1 MARSR
6 CEIVSDIL
14 ETVKEEEDCKKTTI
28 IRLANLDWD
37 MANEYL
43 DILLDLGHLETYEDE
58 SKGKDSYKLTEEGE
72 KLLDSM
78 GMIKEICSS
87 FRE

>member
-14 ETVKEEEDCKKTTI
+14 ETIEEEDNCKKTTI
-28 IRLANLDWD
+28 IRLANLDWN

-43 DILLDLGHLETYEDE
+43 DILSNQCYIETFEDK
-58 SKGKDSYKLTEEGE
+58 SKGKDSFKLTAKGE
-72 KLLDSM
+72 KLLESM
-78 GMIKEICSS
+78 DMIKGICSS

>member
-28 IRLANLDWD
+28 IRLANLDWN

-43 DILLDLGHLETYEDE
+43 DILLNLGYLETYEDE
-58 SKGKDSYKLTEEGE
+58 SKGKKSYKLTDEGE
-72 KLLDSM
+72 KLSDSM

-87 FRE
+87 FRG